1 MNRMTEPFV
10 KREMTGR
17 IAILTLNRPDV
28 RNAISTLEDCS
39 DFINAIET
47 ADRDDSI
54 SRIILTG
61 SGGTFCAGGN
71 IRAMKERSGI
81 GPTDS
86 PVGTRNNYRR
96 GVQSV
101 ITALWE
107 CEVPMIAAIN
117 GHAVGLGL
125 DIACLCDLRICAD
138 TAKFASSF
146 IRLGIVPGDGGA
158 WILPRAIG
166 GARAAEL
173 MLTGDTYDAQAALS
187 MGLVSTVAPAG
198 KLMAEAHALAARIVA
213 NPARTLRLT
222 KRLLREG
229 QQQRLQDILEL
240 SASFQALAHETP
252 DHHEAVQA
260 FLEKRDP
267 RFTGS

>member
-1 MNRMTEPFV
+1 MSGPFV
-10 KREMTGR
+10 KTETRGR
-17 IAILTLNRPDV
+17 IATLTFNRPEV

-39 DFINAIET
+39 DLVNAIET
-47 ADRDDSI
+47 AERDDSV
-54 SRIILTG
+54 SCIILTG
-61 SGGTFCAGGN
+61 SGGSFCAGGN
-71 IRAMKERSGI
+71 IRAMKERPGM

-101 ITALWE
+101 IEALWE
-107 CEVPMIAAIN
+107 CEVPMIGALN
-117 GHAVGLGL
+117 GHAIGLGL

-158 WILPRAIG
+158 WILPRSIG
-166 GARAAEL
+166 SARAAEL

-187 MGLVSTVAPAG
+187 MGLVSRVVPAG
-198 KLMAEAHALAARIVA
+198 GLMADAQALAARIAA

-240 SASFQALAHETP
+240 SASFQALAHETE

-260 FLEKRDP
+260 FLEKREP

>member
-1 MNRMTEPFV
+1 MREPFV
-10 KREMTGR
+10 KHEMTGR
-17 IAILTLNRPDV
+17 IATLTLNRPDV
-28 RNAISTLEDCS
+28 RNAISTLEDCT
-39 DFINAIET
+39 DLVNALET
-47 ADRDDSI
+47 AERDDSV
-54 SRIILTG
+54 SCVILTG

-81 GPTDS
+81 GPTAS
-86 PVGTRNNYRR
+86 PVGTRDNYRR

-101 ITALWE
+101 IAALWK

-117 GHAVGLGL
+117 GHAIGLGL

-166 GARAAEL
+166 SARAAEL
-173 MLTGDTYDAQAALS
+173 MLTGDTYDAPAALS
-187 MGLVSTVAPAG
+187 MGLVSAVVPAG
-198 KLMAEAHALAARIVA
+198 GLMAEAHTLAARIVA
-213 NPARTLRLT
+213 NPPRTLRLT

-260 FLEKRDP
+260 FLEKREP